1 MNGARVVAI
10 VAVGA
15 GAAVLLYLL
24 APILTPFLLAALLA
38 YLFNPLVVRL
48 ERLKLPRAAAVALVF
63 LLLVAAT
70 VALLL
75 FLVPMAS
82 RQIVVFAARVPVYFD
97 WVQTNLV
104 PRVEALIGE
113 PLPVDFT
120 QLRDAIVA
128 NWQQVANVLRTALT
142 HITASGMQ
150 IVLWFVNLV
159 LVPIVTFYL
168 LLDWERIVRAT
179 LELFPPRA
187 RPTVAR
193 LTAETDVVLSSFL
206 RGQLLVMLALAAMY
220 SVGLLVIGLELAL
233 PIGLVAGL
241 VSFVPYLGFIIGI
254 GAAGMAAYL
263 QFQDPSVLAWVFLV
277 FFVAQL
283 VESYVLTPRL
293 VGARIGLHPVAV
305 IFAVMAGGQLFGFLG
320 VLLGLPAAAALKV
333 WLRHVHR
340 SYIAPP
346 DKASR
351 APRRT
356 RQANHV
362 P

>member
-1 MNGARVVAI
+1 MSGVRALVILA
-10 VAVGA
+10 AAA

-38 YLFNPLVVRL
+38 YLFNPLVARL
-48 ERLKLPRAAAVALVF
+48 ERWKLPRAAAVGLVF
-63 LLLVAAT
+63 FLLVAAT
-70 VALLL
+70 GVLLL
-75 FLVPMAS
+75 FLVPMVS
-82 RQIVVFAARVPVYFD
+82 RQIVVFAGRVPVYLD

-113 PLPVDFT
+113 PLPVDFV
-120 QLRDAIVA
+120 QLREAIVA
-128 NWQQVANVLRTALT
+128 NWQQVAKILRTALT
-142 HITASGMQ
+142 QITASGMQ
-150 IVLWFVNLV
+150 VVLWLVNLV

-168 LLDWERIVRAT
+168 LLDWNRIVRAT
-179 LELFPPRA
+179 LELFPPRT

-193 LTAETDVVLSSFL
+193 LTGETDAVLSSFL

-220 SVGLLVIGLELAL
+220 SAGLLVIGLELAL
-233 PIGLVAGL
+233 PIGLLAGL
-241 VSFVPYLGFIIGI
+241 VSFVPYLGFIVGL
-254 GAAGMAAYL
+254 GTAGVAAYL
-263 QFQDPSVLAWVFLV
+263 QFQDPSLLAWVFLV

-333 WLRHVHR
+333 WMRHVHR

-346 DKASR
+346 EKPRR
-351 APRRT
+351 APRRA
-356 RQANHV
+356 RQANPV